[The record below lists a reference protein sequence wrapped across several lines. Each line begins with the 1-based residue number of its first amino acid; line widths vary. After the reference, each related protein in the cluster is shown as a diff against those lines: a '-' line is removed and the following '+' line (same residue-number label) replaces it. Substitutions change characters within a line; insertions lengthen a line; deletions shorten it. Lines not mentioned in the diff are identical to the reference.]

1 MTMTFDEAKAELGRI
16 AGGEYRLLRYEEK
29 MYSSGCAVSRCEVYV
44 NGYGHHGGHT
54 WRAALAKLA
63 DAMHGDGVS
72 AVEAPGEELGEP
84 NGGTDGEG

>member
-1 MTMTFDEAKAELGRI
+1 MTFDEAEAELERI
-16 AGGEYRLLRYEEK
+16 AGGEYRSIKYELTVVRDGVLR
-29 MYSSGCAVSRCEVYV
+29 ARCSVYV
-44 NGYGHHGGHT
+44 ANQEWHGGHT

-72 AVEAPGEELGEP
+72 AVEAPGEELGAA